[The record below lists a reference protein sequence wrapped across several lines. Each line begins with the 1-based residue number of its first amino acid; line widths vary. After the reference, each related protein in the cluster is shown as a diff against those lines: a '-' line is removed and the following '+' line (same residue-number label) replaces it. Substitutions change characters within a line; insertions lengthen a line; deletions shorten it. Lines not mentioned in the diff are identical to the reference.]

1 MLLITWNVV
10 YLIHCIIHC
19 ITYYCVSA
27 NKMMLSLLLGYIE
40 MYGGT
45 IELGLGF

>member
-10 YLIHCIIHC
+10 YLIHCI
-19 ITYYCVSA
+19 TYYCVSA
-27 NKMMLSLLLGYIE
+27 NKMLSLLLGYIE
-40 MYGGT
+40 IYGGT